1 MTFEQTTGTRAQV
14 WHGTAKK
21 TSGGLT
27 KTALMMNKHGRIVS
41 RKKHNTA
48 KKEKRLVKA
57 GFLTKKGHFGFIK
70 KGTKRR
76 RHRSRKMRGG
86 ADGDMDDM
94 DDMSMGMNNMDDES
108 SSDEEE
114 METMET
120 MGGRRRRRMRGGT
133 GSAVGRGYLGAP
145 LDAALSHGGRRRKGS
160 RRMRGGMAYG
170 GPLSP
175 LAYDGQG
182 VGTSG
187 VNLQFVAGNAA

>member
-27 KTALMMNKHGRIVS
+27 KSALMMNKHGRIVS

-70 KGTKRR
+70 KGTR

-86 ADGDMDDM
+86 ADGDV
-94 DDMSMGMNNMDDES
+94 DDES

-114 METMET
+114 METM
-120 MGGRRRRRMRGGT
+120 GGRRRRKMRGGT
-133 GSAVGRGYLGAP
+133 ASKSGMMMPSSFSPQARAIGASGGS
-145 LDAALSHGGRRRKGS
+145 RRRGS
-160 RRMRGGMAYG
+160 RRMRGGMVYG

-175 LAYDGQG
+175 LAYDGEG

-187 VNLQFVAGNAA
+187 VALQFVAGQH